1 MSSSTSVSTPQRAS
15 PGCCILT
22 QWWERHGKTV
32 SPQTLEEIQGIFYP
46 EGEMAAWYRNSC
58 DSFDWTIGS
67 ALPCMKYIY
76 TRHCVN
82 KVRRIIKNP
91 NGLFS
96 LLLTKTTSTTMY
108 YILLGLYHKI
118 TSDSLI
124 DICAAWIMTF
134 DVAIEWCTSLWK
146 AFVKISSFA
155 PLSVR
160 FCSFAL
166 TSIWFLYDILLSQS
180 PVRMLSLRDQS
191 YHQRDLEVYIQKIA
205 HKPVTTRLTTHWSSS
220 LHPSLL
226 STSWSGFLS
235 ILGPSSCGQN

>member
-1 MSSSTSVSTPQRAS
+1 
-15 PGCCILT
+15 
-22 QWWERHGKTV
+22 
-32 SPQTLEEIQGIFYP
+32 
-46 EGEMAAWYRNSC
+46 MAVWYRNSC

-67 ALPCMKYIY
+67 ALPCMKYIC
-76 TRHCVN
+76 TKQCMN
-82 KVRRIIKNP
+82 KVRKIIKNP

-108 YILLGLYHKI
+108 YISLGLYHKI
-118 TSDSLI
+118 MSDSLI

-134 DVAIEWCTSLWK
+134 DVDRTEWCTSLWK

-155 PLSVR
+155 PLSVC

-180 PVRMLSLRDQS
+180 PVHMLSLRDQS
-191 YHQRDLEVYIQKIA
+191 YRQRDLEIYIQKIA
-205 HKPVTTRLTTHWSSS
+205 HKPVTTRLTTHWSPF

-226 STSWSGFLS
+226 STSWLS
-235 ILGPSSCGQN
+235 LYPWTLLMWRN